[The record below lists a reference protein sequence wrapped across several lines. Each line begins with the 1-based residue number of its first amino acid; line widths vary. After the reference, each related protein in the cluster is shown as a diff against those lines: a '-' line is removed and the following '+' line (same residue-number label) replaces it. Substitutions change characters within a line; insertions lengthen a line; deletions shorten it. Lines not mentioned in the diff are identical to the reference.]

1 MAQYQ
6 GQISDWQKA
15 KGFGFITPQGGGKRI
30 FFHLNAWLGNRQ
42 YIQTQQVVKYDLTTD
57 TKGRVCAINVSPIAS
72 LVDGMQ
78 LQAVLVRYLPEKKL
92 ALLSHADYPNTQFV
106 LPQAALAVSMPA
118 VGSDIKGVLKL
129 HSSGHWLLLQAEV
142 KNTTAAQTV
151 GVNNLSSAPTIS
163 SAKAVEKTPS
173 PHVNAQTSS
182 TAKTGTVTP
191 QKQTS
196 HWYDGISLEGVLQRW
211 DDDKGFGFVAVD
223 GSPKQVFFHINDY
236 IEFNGRPKNGM
247 KMRFNAKQEGGR
259 WRAEAV
265 QCLSSPVTTPK
276 NRRHRGPLQGE
287 PAKIIVAVLVALLFL
302 AYIFHD
308 NKAVALWML
317 VVSAV
322 SFVTYRI
329 DKQAALKNAW
339 RTPENKLHFLDLIGG
354 WPGGLIARQLW
365 RHKTTKTS
373 FVVTFW
379 LTVIINII
387 ASTWL
392 MRYAANYLPM

>member
-42 YIQTQQVVKYDLTTD
+42 NIQTQQVVKYDLTTD
-57 TKGRVCAINVSPIAS
+57 TKGRICALNVAPIAN
-72 LVDGMQ
+72 LIDGMQ

-106 LPQAALAVSMPA
+106 LPQAALQTDMPTI
-118 VGSDIKGVLKL
+118 GSNISGVLKL
-129 HSSGHWLLLQAEV
+129 HSSGHWLMMQAQV
-142 KNTTAAQTV
+142 QDTTAAQKSIV
-151 GVNNLSSAPTIS
+151 KNMASAAPQCMPES
-163 SAKAVEKTPS
+163 DSKA
-173 PHVNAQTSS
+173 HQTSTRAQAQS
-182 TAKTGTVTP
+182 LANGQQAQAK
-191 QKQTS
+191 
-196 HWYDGISLEGVLQRW
+196 HWYDGMRLEGLLQDW
-211 DDDKGFGFVAVD
+211 NDDKGYGFVVVD
-223 GSPKQVFFHINDY
+223 GHSKQVFFHINDY
-236 IEFNGRPKNGM
+236 IELNGRPKNGM

-265 QCLSSPVTTPK
+265 QCLSAPAAIAK
-276 NRRHRGPLQGE
+276 NRRHRGQLQGE
-287 PAKIIVAVLVALLFL
+287 PIKIIVAVLVALLFL
-302 AYIFHD
+302 AYISHY

-317 VVSAV
+317 VVSVV
-322 SFVTYRI
+322 SFVTYRT

-339 RTPENKLHFLDLIGG
+339 RVPENKMHFLDLIGG

-387 ASTWL
+387 ASNWL

>member
-42 YIQTQQVVKYDLTTD
+42 NIQTQQVVKYDLTTD
-57 TKGRVCAINVSPIAS
+57 TKGRICALNVAPIAN
-72 LVDGMQ
+72 LIDGMQ

-106 LPQAALAVSMPA
+106 LPQAALQTDMPTI
-118 VGSDIKGVLKL
+118 GSNISGVLKL
-129 HSSGHWLLLQAEV
+129 HSSGHWLMMQAQV
-142 KNTTAAQTV
+142 QDTTAAQKSIV
-151 GVNNLSSAPTIS
+151 KSMASAAPQRMPES
-163 SAKAVEKTPS
+163 DSKA
-173 PHVNAQTSS
+173 HQTSTRAQAQS
-182 TAKTGTVTP
+182 LANGQQAQAK
-191 QKQTS
+191 
-196 HWYDGISLEGVLQRW
+196 HWYDGMRLEGLLQDW
-211 DDDKGFGFVAVD
+211 NDDKGYGFVVVD
-223 GSPKQVFFHINDY
+223 GHSKQVFFHINDY
-236 IEFNGRPKNGM
+236 IELNGRPKNGM

-265 QCLSSPVTTPK
+265 QCLSAPAATPK
-276 NRRHRGPLQGE
+276 NRRHRGQLQGE
-287 PAKIIVAVLVALLFL
+287 PIKIIVAVLLALLFL
-302 AYIFHD
+302 AYISHY

-317 VVSAV
+317 VVSVV
-322 SFVTYRI
+322 SFVTYRT
-329 DKQAALKNAW
+329 DKQAALKTTW
-339 RTPENKLHFLDLIGG
+339 RVPENKLHFLDLIGG

-387 ASTWL
+387 ASNWL

>member
-42 YIQTQQVVKYDLTTD
+42 NIQTQQVVKYDLTTD
-57 TKGRVCAINVSPIAS
+57 TKGRICALNVAPIAN
-72 LVDGMQ
+72 LIDGMQ

-106 LPQAALAVSMPA
+106 LPQAALQTDMPA
-118 VGSDIKGVLKL
+118 IGSNISGVLKL
-129 HSSGHWLLLQAEV
+129 HSSGHWLMMQAQV
-142 KNTTAAQTV
+142 QDTTAAQKSIV
-151 GVNNLSSAPTIS
+151 KSMASAAPQRMPES
-163 SAKAVEKTPS
+163 DSKA
-173 PHVNAQTSS
+173 HQTSTRAQAQS
-182 TAKTGTVTP
+182 LANGQQAQAK
-191 QKQTS
+191 
-196 HWYDGISLEGVLQRW
+196 HWYDGMRLEGLLQDW
-211 DDDKGFGFVAVD
+211 NDDKGYGFVVVD
-223 GSPKQVFFHINDY
+223 GHSKQVFFHINDY
-236 IEFNGRPKNGM
+236 IELNGRPKNGM

-265 QCLSSPVTTPK
+265 QCLSAPAAIPK
-276 NRRHRGPLQGE
+276 NRRHRGQLQGE
-287 PAKIIVAVLVALLFL
+287 PIKIIVAVLLALLFL
-302 AYIFHD
+302 AYISHY

-317 VVSAV
+317 VVSVV
-322 SFVTYRI
+322 SFVTYRT
-329 DKQAALKNAW
+329 DKQAALKNTW
-339 RTPENKLHFLDLIGG
+339 RVPENKLHFLDLIGG

-387 ASTWL
+387 ASNWL

>member
-42 YIQTQQVVKYDLTTD
+42 QIQTQQVVKYDLTTD
-57 TKGRVCAINVSPIAS
+57 TKGRICALNVAPIAN
-72 LVDGMQ
+72 LIDGMQ

-92 ALLSHADYPNTQFV
+92 ALLSHADYPNTQFI
-106 LPQAALAVSMPA
+106 LPQAALQTDMPA
-118 VGSDIKGVLKL
+118 IGSNISGVLKL
-129 HSSGHWLLLQAEV
+129 HSSGHWLMLQAQV
-142 KNTTAAQTV
+142 QDTTAAQMNIVTNMTAASSSREQK
-151 GVNNLSSAPTIS
+151 VNPKQTTS
-163 SAKAVEKTPS
+163 TP
-173 PHVNAQTSS
+173 
-182 TAKTGTVTP
+182 TGTTTKASSLASG
-191 QKQTS
+191 QKTQAN
-196 HWYDGISLEGVLQRW
+196 HWYDGIRLEGLLQDW
-211 DDDKGFGFVAVD
+211 NDEKGYGFVVVD
-223 GSPKQVFFHINDY
+223 GHSKQVFFHINDY
-236 IEFNGRPKNGM
+236 IELNGRPKNGM

-265 QCLSSPVTTPK
+265 QCLSAPAAIAK
-276 NRRHRGPLQGE
+276 NRRHRGQLQGE
-287 PAKIIVAVLVALLFL
+287 PIKIIVAVLVALLFL
-302 AYIFHD
+302 AYISHY

-317 VVSAV
+317 VVSVV
-322 SFVTYRI
+322 SFVTYRT

-339 RTPENKLHFLDLIGG
+339 RVPENKLHFLDLIGG

-387 ASTWL
+387 ASNWL

>member
-42 YIQTQQVVKYDLTTD
+42 NIQTQQVVKYDLTTD
-57 TKGRVCAINVSPIAS
+57 TKGRICALNVVPIAN
-72 LVDGMQ
+72 LIDGMQ

-106 LPQAALAVSMPA
+106 LPQAALQTDMPTI
-118 VGSDIKGVLKL
+118 GSNISGVLKL
-129 HSSGHWLLLQAEV
+129 HSSGHWLMMQAQV
-142 KNTTAAQTV
+142 QDTTAAQKSIV
-151 GVNNLSSAPTIS
+151 KNMASAAPQRMPES
-163 SAKAVEKTPS
+163 DSKA
-173 PHVNAQTSS
+173 HQTSTRAQAQS
-182 TAKTGTVTP
+182 LANGQQAQAK
-191 QKQTS
+191 
-196 HWYDGISLEGVLQRW
+196 HWYDGMRLEGLLQDW
-211 DDDKGFGFVAVD
+211 NDDKGYGFVVVD
-223 GSPKQVFFHINDY
+223 GHSKQVFFHINDY
-236 IEFNGRPKNGM
+236 IELNGRPKNGM

-265 QCLSSPVTTPK
+265 QCLSAPAAIPK
-276 NRRHRGPLQGE
+276 NRRHRGQLQGE
-287 PAKIIVAVLVALLFL
+287 PIKIIVAVLLALLFL
-302 AYIFHD
+302 AYISHY

-317 VVSAV
+317 VVSVV
-322 SFVTYRI
+322 SFVTYRT
-329 DKQAALKNAW
+329 DKQAALKNTW
-339 RTPENKLHFLDLIGG
+339 RVPENKLHFLDLIGG

-387 ASTWL
+387 ASNWL